1 MSVRPTAMGPPA
13 YVLEGNSDIWSSRSK
28 TAGLI
33 AHLTR
38 RHLAA
43 RYRGSTLGFLWSL
56 LNPILMMCVYTFV
69 FQYVLRFETPGVPF
83 PVFFLTG
90 LLAWNFIH
98 TATLN
103 AAASILDNHML
114 IKQAYFP
121 RIALPLSAVL
131 ANGVNYVISVPLVVV
146 FNLFFGIH
154 PGWTIVLLPVALVF
168 LTVLATGLGLL
179 AASLTPFFRDLT
191 QLLDLVFLAWFFA
204 SPVIY
209 PLSFPRENLPQA
221 AFTLYELNPVAGA
234 MMLVRAA
241 LLQESLDP
249 WTVGLSTLSAA
260 ALLVLGWRVFR
271 RLEPRFSTAV

>member
-1 MSVRPTAMGPPA
+1 MSTRSTAKGPPA
-13 YVLEGNSDIWSSRSK
+13 YVLEGDSDIWSSRSK

-103 AAASILDNHML
+103 AAASILDNHTL

-131 ANGVNYVISVPLVVV
+131 SNGVNYLVSVPLVVV

-168 LTVLATGLGLL
+168 LMALATGLCFGNVCV
-179 AASLTPFFRDLT
+179 R
-191 QLLDLVFLAWFFA
+191 
-204 SPVIY
+204 SPVGRIVGTDTNRMLGM
-209 PLSFPRENLPQA
+209 LSCGVAMPHEAMNHGAGVPRPRRIR
-221 AFTLYELNPVAGA
+221 VDRKGA
-234 MMLVRAA
+234 L
-241 LLQESLDP
+241 
-249 WTVGLSTLSAA
+249 
-260 ALLVLGWRVFR
+260 
-271 RLEPRFSTAV
+271 